1 MPIHIFTS
9 SLLDY
14 SLQRDIYD
22 NPYLHKLSVGLYR
35 VYKEVSMPILIFTSS
50 LPDDSLQRDINAKPL
65 SSQALCQMIVYK
77 DITMI
82 TLIFTSSLPD
92 DGLQKDNNDNP
103 YLHKLSA

>member
-1 MPIHIFTS
+1 M
-9 SLLDY
+9 
-14 SLQRDIYD
+14 
-22 NPYLHKLSVGLYR
+22 V
-35 VYKEVSMPILIFTSS
+35 ILFFTSS

-103 YLHKLSA
+103 YLHKLSAGL